1 MENERF
7 IAASTQCFVYIFF
20 SSDGIM
26 CSIYVNYNIAVMALV
41 CVISFHFARK
51 GLCLVILN
59 INRRQVANCF
69 IVFDG
74 LVQLLP
80 FKIKGKKKGRL
91 LFAIFSPPGNP
102 LRLANFRS
110 LTPFHLLSFLSGE
123 AGDKRI
129 YVST

>member
-59 INRRQVANCF
+59 INRRQVANCS

-80 FKIKGKKKGRL
+80 FKIKENKKVVYYL
-91 LFAIFSPPGNP
+91 LFS
-102 LRLANFRS
+102 
-110 LTPFHLLSFLSGE
+110 HLLEIPFVWRTS
-123 AGDKRI
+123 DP
-129 YVST
+129 